1 MRYFSVFD
9 VFSMF
14 VHVDYFLL
22 LPSVYLSILIY
33 DFFLSWIDIFCLSM
47 KQRQTHTLH
56 LCLYQD
62 EHSRDS

>member
-1 MRYFSVFD
+1 
-9 VFSMF
+9 MF
-14 VHVDYFLL
+14 VHVDYFFL